1 MLLIAINQIFG
12 NILILISSTIVKR
25 IIQSKK
31 PTILHKQEE
40 NRHSIYTQ
48 ITNLCKISSHSFFT
62 FSFSIFMEGEAK
74 CTIEEIVNRT
84 TINFPARKK
93 KKKKKKNPK
102 PKPIQILFVLGFNP
116 MTPSRAY
123 IFRTLLPYGMIAL
136 SGSENHAINN
146 NGNHSSFANCH
157 NGESEN
163 DNLHFKFHFC
173 PAVAFLLASRIVPSL
188 RAACASFSISSV
200 DRAADWR

>member
-1 MLLIAINQIFG
+1 MSFTGSFNSHQSNNFG

-25 IIQSKK
+25 IVQSKK

-74 CTIEEIVNRT
+74 CTIEEIVN
-84 TINFPARKK
+84 NKLPSPQKKRKK
-93 KKKKKKNPK
+93 KKPK
-102 PKPIQILFVLGFNP
+102 PKPIQILFVLSFNP

-123 IFRTLLPYGMIAL
+123 IFRT
-136 SGSENHAINN
+136 
-146 NGNHSSFANCH
+146 
-157 NGESEN
+157 
-163 DNLHFKFHFC
+163 
-173 PAVAFLLASRIVPSL
+173 
-188 RAACASFSISSV
+188 
-200 DRAADWR
+200 